1 MSTHAHTT
9 GGDHHPHVLPLRT
22 YLLTWGALLVFTVI
36 TVGASYLD
44 LGHAGNLFVAL
55 AIATMKATLVA
66 AIFMHLRYDLRFHT
80 VILTSS
86 LIFLTIFIS
95 FTMFDTQARGRAEG
109 VERERPAN
117 IKTPFAVATAAVIPT
132 AAANAG
138 AGAGTV
144 VPAAVPANGPAAV
157 GPNGEAANGVSAIP
171 SPNGSSAGNP
181 PAATP
186 TASVG
191 PGAPANATVVAP
203 HVEVP
208 PNKPANPKAGEQS
221 HP

>member
-55 AIATMKATLVA
+55 AIATTKALLVA
-66 AIFMHLRYDLRFHT
+66 AIFMHLRYDLRFHS
-80 VILTSS
+80 VILGSS

-109 VERERPAN
+109 VESERPGN
-117 IKTPFAVATAAVIPT
+117 IKTPFAVATAAAVPT
-132 AAANAG
+132 AGANAS
-138 AGAGTV
+138 AGTI
-144 VPAAVPANGPAAV
+144 VPTAVPANGPAAV
-157 GPNGEAANGVSAIP
+157 GPNGTAANGVSAIP
-171 SPNGSSAGNP
+171 NPNGSSAGNP
-181 PAATP
+181 PATGP
-186 TASVG
+186 TASVA

-203 HVEVP
+203 KVAAP
-208 PNKPANPKAGEQS
+208 PSEPANSKAGQPA
-221 HP
+221 HL